1 MSDPLIETKA
11 LDGGRGELDGRW
23 LGNGRVRFEY
33 LGRTRSG
40 LTLVWRLH
48 GEQGVAEARLP
59 MTDGPA
65 SLAVT
70 FPDDFSGGPITLAA
84 SGDGPVSY
92 MVEWLL
98 FSGLDPD
105 EGRRELGF
113 TNISV
118 TDPWQ

>member
-1 MSDPLIETKA
+1 MSDPVIETKA

-33 LGRTRSG
+33 LGRRRAG
-40 LTLVWRLH
+40 LTLVWRLQS
-48 GEQGVAEARLP
+48 EQGVAEARLP
-59 MTDGPA
+59 MTEGDA
-65 SLAVT
+65 SFAVT
-70 FPDDFSGGPITLAA
+70 FPDDFSGVPTALAA
-84 SGDGPVSY
+84 SGDAPASY

-113 TNISV
+113 TKISV